1 MRGVGRI
8 SEDGKLD
15 LSNEKGSVDT
25 YELSFR
31 MPLLILAAV
40 LFVVD
45 VVVRKFK
52 WKDIKGL
59 FAKKKRKEKKNV
71 SI

>member
-1 MRGVGRI
+1 MNR
-8 SEDGKLD
+8 
-15 LSNEKGSVDT
+15 VDT
-25 YELSFR
+25 YEMSFR
-31 MPLLILAAV
+31 LPLLIVAAT

-59 FAKKKRKEKKNV
+59 FSSKRKEA
-71 SI
+71 IGR